1 MKPIKKVIIRD
12 EKYEDGYSE
21 LLARISEKG
30 DLVVDG
36 CDAGELAKEM
46 YGDWDYE
53 YWLTIPE
60 KFKERI
66 MLNLI
71 KDRFSSVHEIKK
83 WLDQLGI
90 PSEFSSY

>member
-1 MKPIKKVIIRD
+1 MF
-12 EKYEDGYSE
+12 
-21 LLARISEKG
+21 
-30 DLVVDG
+30 
-36 CDAGELAKEM
+36 
-46 YGDWDYE
+46 GDWDYE

-60 KFKERI
+60 KFKETI

-71 KDRFSSVHEIKK
+71 KDRFSSVHEIKE

>member
-1 MKPIKKVIIRD
+1 MRCLVIWI
-12 EKYEDGYSE
+12 
-21 LLARISEKG
+21 
-30 DLVVDG
+30 
-36 CDAGELAKEM
+36 
-46 YGDWDYE
+46 YE

-60 KFKERI
+60 KFKETI

-71 KDRFSSVHEIKK
+71 KERFSSVHEIKK

>member
-1 MKPIKKVIIRD
+1 MRIVSIIH
-12 EKYEDGYSE
+12 YP
-21 LLARISEKG
+21 LLIRVVMTASFG
-30 DLVVDG
+30 LV
-36 CDAGELAKEM
+36 M
-46 YGDWDYE
+46 FGDWDYE

-60 KFKERI
+60 KFKETI

-71 KDRFSSVHEIKK
+71 KDRFSSVHEIKI

>member
-1 MKPIKKVIIRD
+1 MKMVILNCLQ
-12 EKYEDGYSE
+12 KY
-21 LLARISEKG
+21 LKKG
-30 DLVVDG
+30 DLVIDG
-36 CDAGELAKEM
+36 CDAGELAEEM
-46 YGDWDYE
+46 FGDWDYE

-60 KFKERI
+60 KFKETI